1 MNGAV
6 TFFVCEKFIL
16 VRHMTEPLKDIRRVG
31 GRGGWGILKTLD
43 ILHHVFFLKNLA
55 VSGSSIDKTGPLK
68 QL

>member
-16 VRHMTEPLKDIRRVG
+16 VRHMTEPLKDIRRAG
-31 GRGGWGILKTLD
+31 GEGGGEGGGKTLD
-43 ILHHVFFLKNLA
+43 IFHHVVLKNLA
-55 VSGSSIDKTGPLK
+55 VCGSSIDKTGPLG